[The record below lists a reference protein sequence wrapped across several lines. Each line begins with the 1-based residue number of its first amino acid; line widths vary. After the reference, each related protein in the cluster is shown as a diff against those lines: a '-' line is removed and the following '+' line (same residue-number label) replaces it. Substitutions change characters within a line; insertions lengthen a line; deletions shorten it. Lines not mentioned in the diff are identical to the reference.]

1 MNNKEYLGKE
11 NIGKLLFKLAIP
23 SVIAQLKVH

>member
-1 MNNKEYLGKE
+1 MNNKKYLGKE

-23 SVIAQLKVH
+23 SVIAQLEVH